1 MSYVQCP
8 DCGKRIEIFA
18 HKDVEH
24 FLEVNG
30 VELWAELPMMD
41 SVSQIYKDDDFTSEY
56 REQIRSSIAP
66 AVEKLLAKFEK

>member
-1 MSYVQCP
+1 
-8 DCGKRIEIFA
+8 
-18 HKDVEH
+18 
-24 FLEVNG
+24 
-30 VELWAELPMMD
+30 MMD